1 MSRRFGFV
9 PDIYLPIS
17 SLYRNCLEQDF
28 LDTDTGEHDRIS

>member
-17 SLYRNCLEQDF
+17 SLYHLRRYRYV
-28 LDTDTGEHDRIS
+28 DRIS